1 MTAQYFT
8 VLTNYGTQAFAKAL
22 ATNQP
27 LRLSRFAVG
36 DGNGQAVTP
45 TADRT
50 ALVKETHRANVS
62 AVSLD
67 PRNNKQIIIEL
78 TIPED
83 VGGFYIREMGVFDS
97 ANKLVAYANAPE
109 SFKPTLESGSGKVQ
123 VLRMILKVSN
133 SQAVTLSI
141 DNSVIFVTRQQLN
154 PQKITSSTTNGFD
167 ESGHTHEIEKADTT
181 KAGIVQL
188 TDDTGL
194 DSNKL
199 GLSARAGKKLAQLIS
214 TVQLALG
221 NYIPNSKKSNSVTS
235 NSNDNVA
242 TSSAVKTAYDKG
254 VEAKTAADNAQRT
267 ANDGVSKANAALTS
281 ANQAN
286 SAAYNAQRTANDG
299 VSKANAAQTSA
310 NQANSAAYN
319 AQLTANDGVSKAN
332 AAQTSANQ
340 AKSAADNAQKTADD
354 GVNKANAAQT
364 SANQAKSA
372 ADNANNNANNRVPK
386 TGNTTING
394 ALRAKNPSGGWSA
407 FQFEALSGYWQL
419 EAHPNP
425 TTDDNR
431 RFNMIYIPD
440 KGDNVYLSFPHI
452 RNNGDTVAYRSWVED
467 RTTPWSKIDGKPAF
481 ATRWPN
487 AAEQGYSHS
496 LGQTGWTKL
505 PSGLIIQ
512 WGEVDGIG
520 VHKFPIAFN
529 SVGQVFVC
537 ERSYSDDGEIIVVR
551 DVNNTSF
558 RAWSRRD
565 MGSFLFFAIGS

>member
-8 VLTNYGTQAFAKAL
+8 VLTNYGTQAFAKAI

-27 LRLSRFAVG
+27 LRLSSFAVG

-141 DNSVIFVTRQQLN
+141 DNSVIFITRQQFT

-194 DSNKL
+194 DSDKL

-221 NYIPNSKKSNSVTS
+221 NYIQNSKKSNSVTS

-254 VEAKTAADNAQRT
+254 VEAKTAADE
-267 ANDGVSKANAALTS
+267 
-281 ANQAN
+281 
-286 SAAYNAQRTANDG
+286 AQRTANDG

-310 NQANSAAYN
+310 NNAN
-319 AQLTANDGVSKAN
+319 
-332 AAQTSANQ
+332 
-340 AKSAADNAQKTADD
+340 
-354 GVNKANAAQT
+354 
-364 SANQAKSA
+364 
-372 ADNANNNANNRVPK
+372 DNANGRVSK
-386 TGNTTING
+386 
-394 ALRAKNPSGGWSA
+394 SGD
-407 FQFEALSGYWQL
+407 
-419 EAHPNP
+419 
-425 TTDDNR
+425 T
-431 RFNMIYIPD
+431 M
-440 KGDNVYLSFPHI
+440 
-452 RNNGDTVAYRSWVED
+452 NGDLLIKRGDYSGVSLYNNSGKYIRIEGTPDSSNNVLNLVYRNAGNENISVASIPTGSGIVAFRGWVEG
-467 RTTPWSKIDGKPAF
+467 RMTPWEKVSNKPVY

-487 AAEQGYSHS
+487 ATEQGYSHLINQS
-496 LGQTGWTKL
+496 GWARL

-512 WGEVDGIG
+512 WGKTPVIHDENTTNIV
-520 VHKFPIAFN
+520 FPIAFPN
-529 SVGQVFVC
+529 KVLNIQLTENQMRTIESNATHLAALN
-537 ERSYSDDGEIIVVR
+537 
-551 DVNNTSF
+551 VNNTKFTFKMNSTLPIDTS
-558 RAWSRRD
+558 ADW
-565 MGSFLFFAIGS
+565 FAIGY

>member
-8 VLTNYGTQAFAKAL
+8 VLTNYGAQAFAKAL

-27 LRLSRFAVG
+27 LRLSSFAVG
-36 DGNGQAVTP
+36 DGNGQVVTP

-67 PRNNKQIIIEL
+67 PRNDKQVIIEL

-97 ANKLVAYANAPE
+97 TNKLVAYANTPE

-154 PQKITSSTTNGFD
+154 PKKITSSTINGFD

-194 DSNKL
+194 DSDKL

-214 TVQLALG
+214 TIQLSLG
-221 NYIPNSKKSNSVTS
+221 NYIQNNKKSNSVTS
-235 NSNDNVA
+235 NSTDTVA

-267 ANDGVSKANAALTS
+267 ANDGVSKAN
-281 ANQAN
+281 
-286 SAAYNAQRTANDG
+286 NAQR
-299 VSKANAAQTSA
+299 S
-310 NQANSAAYN
+310 
-319 AQLTANDGVSKAN
+319 
-332 AAQTSANQ
+332 
-340 AKSAADNAQKTADD
+340 
-354 GVNKANAAQT
+354 
-364 SANQAKSA
+364 
-372 ADNANNNANNRVPK
+372 ADNANTNANGRVSK
-386 TGNTTING
+386 GGDTIDGNLRLNG
-394 ALRAKNPSGGWSA
+394 QDGNWSK
-407 FQFEALSGYWQL
+407 LQL
-419 EAHPNP
+419 GSKYGVWELEVHPDSH
-425 TTDDNR
+425 TSVNR
-431 RFNMIYIPD
+431 RFNMKY
-440 KGDNVYLSFPHI
+440 
-452 RNNGDTVAYRSWVED
+452 NGDSTIFLAFPTIGDSGEVVAYRSWVDD

-487 AAEQGYSHS
+487 AVEQGYSHS
-496 LGQTGWTKL
+496 LGRTGWTKL

-512 WGEVDGIG
+512 WGEVNGMG

-529 SVGQVFVC
+529 NVGQVFVC
-537 ERSYSDDGEIIVVR
+537 ERSYSDDGEIVVVR

-558 RAWSRRD
+558 RAWARKD
-565 MGSFLFFAIGS
+565 MGAFLFFAIGS

>member
-27 LRLSRFAVG
+27 LRLSSFAVG

-97 ANKLVAYANAPE
+97 TNKLVAYANAPE

-154 PQKITSSTTNGFD
+154 PKKITSSTTNGFD

-194 DSNKL
+194 DSDKL

-221 NYIPNSKKSNSVTS
+221 NYIQINKKSNSVTS
-235 NSNDNVA
+235 TSNDNVA

-254 VEAKTAADNAQRT
+254 VEAKTAADEAQRT
-267 ANDGVSKANAALTS
+267 ANDGVSKANT
-281 ANQAN
+281 
-286 SAAYNAQRTANDG
+286 AQH
-299 VSKANAAQTSA
+299 S
-310 NQANSAAYN
+310 
-319 AQLTANDGVSKAN
+319 
-332 AAQTSANQ
+332 
-340 AKSAADNAQKTADD
+340 
-354 GVNKANAAQT
+354 
-364 SANQAKSA
+364 
-372 ADNANNNANNRVPK
+372 ADNANTNANGRVSK
-386 TGNTTING
+386 SGDEING
-394 ALRAKNPSGGWSA
+394 NLRINGQDGNWSKIQFGSKNGVW
-407 FQFEALSGYWQL
+407 EL
-419 EAHPNP
+419 EVHPESHNAV
-425 TTDDNR
+425 NR
-431 RFNMIYIPD
+431 RFNMKYNGDSTVFLAFPAI
-440 KGDNVYLSFPHI
+440 GDNGEI
-452 RNNGDTVAYRSWVED
+452 VAYRSWVED

-496 LGQTGWTKL
+496 LGRTGWTKL

-512 WGEVDGIG
+512 WGEVNGMG

-529 SVGQVFVC
+529 NVGQVFVC
-537 ERSYSDDGEIIVVR
+537 ERSYSDDGEIVVVR

-558 RAWSRRD
+558 RAWARKD
-565 MGSFLFFAIGS
+565 MGAFLFFAIGS

>member
-8 VLTNYGTQAFAKAL
+8 VLTNYGTQAFAKAI

-27 LRLSRFAVG
+27 LRLSSFAVG

-45 TADRT
+45 TAAST

-109 SFKPTLESGSGKVQ
+109 SFKPKLESGSGKVQ

-141 DNSVIFVTRQQLN
+141 DNSVIFITRQQFT

-194 DSNKL
+194 DSDKL

-221 NYIPNSKKSNSVTS
+221 NYIQNSKKSNSVTS

-254 VEAKTAADNAQRT
+254 VEAKTAADE
-267 ANDGVSKANAALTS
+267 
-281 ANQAN
+281 
-286 SAAYNAQRTANDG
+286 AQRTANDG

-310 NQANSAAYN
+310 NNAN
-319 AQLTANDGVSKAN
+319 
-332 AAQTSANQ
+332 
-340 AKSAADNAQKTADD
+340 
-354 GVNKANAAQT
+354 
-364 SANQAKSA
+364 
-372 ADNANNNANNRVPK
+372 DNANGRVSK
-386 TGNTTING
+386 
-394 ALRAKNPSGGWSA
+394 SGD
-407 FQFEALSGYWQL
+407 
-419 EAHPNP
+419 
-425 TTDDNR
+425 T
-431 RFNMIYIPD
+431 M
-440 KGDNVYLSFPHI
+440 
-452 RNNGDTVAYRSWVED
+452 NGDLLIKRGDYSGVSLYNNSGKYIRIEGTPDSSNNVLNLVYRNAGNENISVASIPTGSGIVAFRGWVED
-467 RTTPWSKIDGKPAF
+467 RMTPWGKVSNKPAY

-487 AAEQGYSHS
+487 ATEQGYSHLINQS
-496 LGQTGWTKL
+496 GWARL

-512 WGEVDGIG
+512 WGKTPVIHDENTTNIV
-520 VHKFPIAFN
+520 FPIAFPNKVLNIQLTENQMRTIESNATHLAALNVTNTKFTFKMN
-529 SVGQVFVC
+529 STLPI
-537 ERSYSDDGEIIVVR
+537 D
-551 DVNNTSF
+551 TS
-558 RAWSRRD
+558 ADW
-565 MGSFLFFAIGS
+565 FAIGY